1 MDEQFRSSK
10 CCSGGI
16 PFVAQIRHVEH
27 RLSALAEHLGQKRGE
42 CRRSGNGDRRFVLD
56 DIDSQHDGAT
66 ILAYHLPSDLRGGS
80 DTAARSVKE
89 DHQGTQIRRD
99 VNEQLF
105 EIFRLDET
113 TAHIVF
119 QHHRKRRHG
128 VNRSI
133 LGSDIH
139 CTAKQGERTVDAGIG
154 RTVNRALVGGLS
166 VATHRFSVVRRS
178 GAG

>member
-1 MDEQFRSSK
+1 LDK
-10 CCSGGI
+10 
-16 PFVAQIRHVEH
+16 
-27 RLSALAEHLGQKRGE
+27 SAGE

-66 ILAYHLPSDLRGGS
+66 ILAYDLPSDLRGGS

-128 VNRSI
+128 VNQSI
-133 LGSDIH
+133 LASDM
-139 CTAKQGERTVDAGIG
+139 CGKV
-154 RTVNRALVGGLS
+154 
-166 VATHRFSVVRRS
+166 
-178 GAG
+178 